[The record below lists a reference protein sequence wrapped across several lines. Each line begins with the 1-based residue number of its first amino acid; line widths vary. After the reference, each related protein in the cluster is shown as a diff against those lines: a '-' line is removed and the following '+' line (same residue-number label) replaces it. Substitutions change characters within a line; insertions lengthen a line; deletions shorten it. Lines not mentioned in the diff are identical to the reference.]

1 MLVEVPD
8 PDVILSII
16 AAFLVGVLGL
26 YLFYKIKPY
35 VNIKPSKTDPSY
47 LERLEYYERQLIDM
61 KIRLDALSLEEAR
74 QKDSVLIP
82 TGRIAAHFRT
92 DDEKPQTMEREK
104 DTSDKRLPN
113 MGYDVATEF
122 VLELIT
128 EKPMTSRDI
137 QMALGRSREHT
148 ARLMKKLFGDGFVVR
163 NTNSKPYTYSLTDK
177 GYEKLKLVKPTHS
190 IA

>member
-16 AAFLVGVLGL
+16 TAFLVGVLGL

-61 KIRLDALSLEEAR
+61 KIRLDALSLEESR

-82 TGRIAAHFRT
+82 SGGTATHFRKV
-92 DDEKPQTMEREK
+92 DEKPQMEDEK
-104 DTSDKRLPN
+104 ESYDRRLPN
-113 MGYDVATEF
+113 MGYEAATEF
-122 VLELIT
+122 VLKLIT
-128 EKPMTSRDI
+128 DKPMTSRDI
-137 QMALGRSREHT
+137 QIALGRSREHT

-177 GYEKLKLVKPTHS
+177 GQAKLKLVRPSPT

>member
-1 MLVEVPD
+1 MLVELPD

-16 AAFLVGVLGL
+16 TAFLVGVLGL
-26 YLFYKIKPY
+26 YIFYKIKPY
-35 VNIKPSKTDPSY
+35 VNIKPSKTEPSY

-61 KIRLDALSLEEAR
+61 KIRLDALSLEETR
-74 QKDSVLIP
+74 QKDSVLIHG
-82 TGRIAAHFRT
+82 GRIATRFNT
-92 DDEKPQTMEREK
+92 DEEKSRVMEHEK
-104 DTSDKRLPN
+104 DASDRRLPN
-113 MGYDVATEF
+113 MGYEAATEF
-122 VLELIT
+122 VLKLIT

-177 GYEKLKLVKPTHS
+177 GYEKLKLVKSSHS